1 MLSTGYYVNINDT
14 PMPNIN
20 ENTHAKVRFQYSPLS
35 NNSSILIILSKQP
48 SLVLSFV
55 KKSLLY
61 TDTAI
66 FPSLKSPR
74 ATFLFLTKFVG

>member
-1 MLSTGYYVNINDT
+1 MLSAGYHVNINDT

-20 ENTHAKVRFQYSPLS
+20 GNTHAEVRFQYSPLS

-48 SLVLSFV
+48 SLILSFV
-55 KKSLLY
+55 KKSLI
-61 TDTAI
+61 DTAI
-66 FPSLKSPR
+66 FLSLKSPR